1 MTEQQRCVSCQYDS
15 WVAIY
20 GRSSLCSIGNWVAQ
34 IMSAF
39 EALDYLDD
47 LPIEF
52 IISKE

>member
-1 MTEQQRCVSCQYDS
+1 MFLVSTTLES
-15 WVAIY
+15 RFTVGRAFVALAT
-20 GRSSLCSIGNWVAQ
+20 GVAQ

-52 IISKE
+52 IVSKE